1 MTRIATAL
9 VIAALAIT
17 AAFAENQPKPP
28 ENKLNEPPQAQ
39 PADPPETEIPE
50 PPGAELPDLQDA
62 EPPIPPPDV
71 PERAQPATI
80 EVKVDSIVV
89 EPESRAPVIILTNP
103 DRTTCLPIFVGE
115 AEASAIWRYM
125 NKIAAPRPMT
135 HDLLAG
141 VIEKFGGEVTSV
153 TVTSIKRGV
162 FYAVIEINAGGKT
175 IEIDARPS
183 DAIALA
189 LRLGVS
195 VYVAE
200 GVMQEA
206 GHEPPP
212 EREPEQEIPRQEPA
226 PPEMPGPI

>member
-9 VIAALAIT
+9 MIAALAIT
-17 AAFAENQPKPP
+17 AAIAENQPKPP
-28 ENKLNEPPQAQ
+28 GARLSELPQAQ
-39 PADPPETEIPE
+39 LPEQTEAEFPGPPEAEFPDTEPAM
-50 PPGAELPDLQDA
+50 PQPLPDMS
-62 EPPIPPPDV
+62 
-71 PERAQPATI
+71 ERAQPATI

>member
-9 VIAALAIT
+9 MIAALAIT
-17 AAFAENQPKPP
+17 AAIAENQPKPP
-28 ENKLNEPPQAQ
+28 GARLSELPQAQ
-39 PADPPETEIPE
+39 LPEQTEAEFPGPPEAEFPDTEPAM
-50 PPGAELPDLQDA
+50 PQPLPDMS
-62 EPPIPPPDV
+62 
-71 PERAQPATI
+71 ERAQPATI

-200 GVMQEA
+200 AVMQEA